1 MIFVVLLLFI
11 FFCLYLIFCVPSND
25 LNFLGRIKI
34 KLKSG
39 LEQFINL
46 LPTPI
51 KNAILSSYNYLVY
64 KPNPSIQ
71 IVYILLVICLFFI
84 YYFYGIKKYFPHKSI
99 SYNFVYGLYTILF
112 FSIYIFYICSV
123 SNPGIIKSNNIAN
136 LKKKYP
142 YDFLFNSDE
151 KYCKKCNLEKINR
164 SKHCIICD
172 KCIEKF
178 DHHCIWINNCVGA
191 KNIRYFFY
199 FIFIHWILVTYA
211 SALALAMF
219 YYEIKDKNLMQ
230 QVFYDVQTGQPF
242 KATYITVFRYLLW
255 KDYLFVATTM
265 MLLATSIFLLYFMY
279 YQFKLVVKNLTSSES
294 NKQDRCIQ
302 YMKLII
308 EALEQIADRKKYK
321 IVELKL
327 NSKDIMKYKNIAFK
341 QTDTDLDKLNEKQIN
356 EFYSFAKESIFSYQ
370 INPYRKDTV
379 LINILNKII

>member
-1 MIFVVLLLFI
+1 MPHRVIPYNLIYILYTLI
-11 FFCLYLIFCVPSND
+11 FFALYSF
-25 LNFLGRIKI
+25 
-34 KLKSG
+34 
-39 LEQFINL
+39 
-46 LPTPI
+46 
-51 KNAILSSYNYLVY
+51 YLC
-64 KPNPSIQ
+64 SISDPG
-71 IVYILLVICLFFI
+71 V
-84 YYFYGIKKYFPHKSI
+84 IKKK
-99 SYNFVYGLYTILF
+99 
-112 FSIYIFYICSV
+112 
-123 SNPGIIKSNNIAN
+123 NIPQ
-136 LKKKYP
+136 LKQKYP
-142 YDFLFNSDE
+142 YDFLFNSDKTE
-151 KYCKKCNLEKINR
+151 CKKCNLPKIYR
-164 SKHCIICD
+164 SKHCRVCN

-211 SALALAMF
+211 AIIALAMF

-255 KDYLFVATTM
+255 KDYLLFATTM

-308 EALEQIADRKKYK
+308 EALEQIAARKKYK

-327 NSKDIMKYKNIAFK
+327 SSRDIMKYKNIAFK
-341 QTDTDLDKLNEKQIN
+341 QTDTDLDTLNEKQIN

-379 LINILNKII
+379 LINILNKLI